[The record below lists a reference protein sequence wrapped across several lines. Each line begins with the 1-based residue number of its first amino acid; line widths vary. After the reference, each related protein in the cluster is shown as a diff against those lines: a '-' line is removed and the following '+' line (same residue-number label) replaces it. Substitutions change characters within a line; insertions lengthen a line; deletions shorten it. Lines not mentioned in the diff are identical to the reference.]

1 MFSLD
6 GSFVSTL
13 TTEVH
18 RKRRELPAVNSVI
31 KSEDHDESWLATV

>member
-6 GSFVSTL
+6 ESSVSTS

-18 RKRRELPAVNSVI
+18 RKRRELPVTSVI
-31 KSEDHDESWLATV
+31 KSEDHDESWLDTV

>member
-6 GSFVSTL
+6 ESFVSTL

-18 RKRRELPAVNSVI
+18 RKRRELPVNSLI